1 MVLFGSKS
9 LNYSVGDGSLPKLKS
24 SKYFAHHLP
33 GEPTSTQMDFE
44 LLSEEA
50 KSGKY
55 ESLLEKAINFAIG
68 LEYVS
73 ADYNY
78 LNNVA
83 PKSLNN
89 PKIEDPGSTT
99 DEAMSFLANMA
110 QKYIDN
116 QSKVYFEQL
125 PYLAKFEEK
134 LSIELNPDQRKFF
147 MLILRVGMGL
157 SLIENNSGLNI
168 NGLCHPSISNILHTP
183 RQVLENLAKKEHSW
197 NLEFLGG
204 NDSQMNTL
212 KLALYIGYFQSKY
225 TAESP
230 SSVMEFVGPSKN

>member
-1 MVLFGSKS
+1 MLFGSKS
-9 LNYSVGDGSLPKLKS
+9 LNYSAGDGTLPKLKS

-33 GEPTSTQMDFE
+33 GEPTLTQMDFE

-55 ESLLEKAINFAIG
+55 ELLLEKTINFAIG
-68 LEYVS
+68 LEYAS

-78 LNNVA
+78 SNDVA
-83 PKSLNN
+83 PKSLSNSEI
-89 PKIEDPGSTT
+89 KDPGSTA

-110 QKYIDN
+110 KKYIDN
-116 QSKVYFEQL
+116 QSKVYFELL
-125 PYLAKFEEK
+125 PYLANFEEK
-134 LSIELNPDQRKFF
+134 LSIKLNSDQRKFF

-168 NGLCHPSISNILHTP
+168 NGLCHPSISNVLHTP
-183 RQVLENLAKKEHSW
+183 RQVLENLKSKEYDW
-197 NLEFLGG
+197 NLDFLGS
-204 NDSQMNTL
+204 NDTQMNTV

-230 SSVMEFVGPSKN
+230 SSVMEFVGPITR